1 MHELIQSLDLGFILL
16 LLDCW
21 PSTSHTLQKRCS
33 IDSGPAEKIPVG
45 GGTLFF
51 FCLFWSARSETY
63 SQQKLYENNKQ
74 YKQALRKL
82 NEILE
87 KAPNHGGTCIPS

>member
-45 GGTLFF
+45 RGTLFF
-51 FCLFWSARSETY
+51 FFL
-63 SQQKLYENNKQ
+63 L
-74 YKQALRKL
+74 
-82 NEILE
+82 ILVGSVGDLLAAE
-87 KAPNHGGTCIPS
+87 AVRE